1 VADVSAHDVHEA
13 LFNQSLKRAPS
24 VNGIGFSAL
33 RLLWRW
39 ADDRMVSLVQGC
51 IRTGYHPCTWKTAKG
66 ILLHKQAK
74 ATYTIAKAYRAISL
88 LSCFGKVVEKVVET
102 WIASFCE
109 TNDVF
114 HRGQF
119 GCRRGRGTSEALA
132 QLVAENSW
140 AKKRTALA
148 LLLDVRSAFDRVN
161 RKQLLKRMTQVGM
174 SGNIIRWV
182 DSFLSDRRAMLVID
196 GRTGHTQV

>member
-132 QLVAENSW
+132 QLVAENPESLITSFVFIHRVHPITPSCSSGPAVGVTRIASVFILSVSALFQW
-140 AKKRTALA
+140 LRT
-148 LLLDVRSAFDRVN
+148 DIRRYKPSRSG
-161 RKQLLKRMTQVGM
+161 T
-174 SGNIIRWV
+174 
-182 DSFLSDRRAMLVID
+182 
-196 GRTGHTQV
+196 T